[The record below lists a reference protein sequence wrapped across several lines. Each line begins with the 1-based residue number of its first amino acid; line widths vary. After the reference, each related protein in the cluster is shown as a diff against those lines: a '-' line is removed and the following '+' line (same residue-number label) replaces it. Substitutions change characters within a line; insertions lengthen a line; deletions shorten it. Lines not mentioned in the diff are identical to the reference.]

1 MREIGEQWIENGR
14 MYKAVEGPK
23 IVNGLMEGNTCHGC
37 CYVDKWDDDCLNPNQ
52 ACPVGKG
59 VIIKDLGPV
68 NEEGL
73 LGCPFCGAFPI
84 VRCIEEQ
91 EGECVV
97 AQAFCPKGDLGVQE
111 PEGNGHVL
119 WFMRTTLQQVIDAWN
134 RRN

>member
-1 MREIGEQWIENGR
+1 MREIDEQWVENGR

-68 NEEGL
+68 DENGCLAEERTGL
-73 LGCPFCGAFPI
+73 FPKVSQVFDNLWKAFI
-84 VRCIEEQ
+84 YVNNDLEHIE
-91 EGECVV
+91 V
-97 AQAFCPKGDLGVQE
+97 AVYGKTKQQA
-111 PEGNGHVL
+111 
-119 WFMRTTLQQVIDAWN
+119 IDAWN
-134 RRN
+134 RRTV

>member
-1 MREIGEQWIENGR
+1 MRTLGEQWVENGR

-68 NEEGL
+68 NEDGCL
-73 LGCPFCGAFPI
+73 VCPFCGESPKIGNFGDGFSDI
-84 VRCIEEQ
+84 TFYVKHNQ
-91 EGECVV
+91 SECVI
-97 AQAFCPKGDLGVQE
+97 CGL
-111 PEGNGHVL
+111 
-119 WFMRTTLQQVIDAWN
+119 MRTKSFKTKQQAIDAWN
-134 RRN
+134 RRV